1 MFICNPRVQGVTKEL
16 LDLYQEVCP
25 STIGH
30 MTDFGF
36 LKGLQPLLQDFHFA
50 GNAVTVQLPHM
61 DAVAIHKAI
70 ELIQPGDVL
79 IVDMSGDKERACLG
93 EIVMYAAVVKKVAA
107 VVVDGCITDVRA
119 IRKMGVPVFSKGVS
133 PITTRS
139 IGIEG
144 AINVPISVCG
154 TVVKP
159 GDLVVGD
166 DDGVFV
172 IDPIHAAEY
181 GRRALEKQQGEP
193 ATLQKLKDGM
203 ELARIN
209 GNARFFE
216 DK

>member
-1 MFICNPRVQGVTKEL
+1 MFICKPRVQGVSPEL
-16 LDLYQEVCP
+16 LALYQSVCP

-36 LKGLQPLLQDFHFA
+36 LKGLKPLLQDFHFV

-61 DAVAIHKAI
+61 DAVAIHKSLD
-70 ELIQPGDVL
+70 LIQPGDVL
-79 IVDMSGDKERACLG
+79 LVDMSGDVERACVG
-93 EIVMYAAVVKKVAA
+93 EIVMHAAVTKKVAA
-107 VVVDGCITDVRA
+107 VIVDGCITDVRA

-144 AINVPISVCG
+144 SINVPISICG
-154 TVVKP
+154 VVVKP

-172 IDPIHAAEY
+172 IDPLHAVEY
-181 GRRALEKQQGEP
+181 GKRALEKQAGEA
-193 ATLQKLKDGM
+193 ATLEKISSGLN
-203 ELARIN
+203 LSSIN

-216 DK
+216 